1 MNRLQVTHPEAARD
15 ALRQMLD
22 SSPQS
27 RFEHRLHC
35 VLLVSAGHGCHEV
48 AKVFGD
54 DARTVQRWVQKFLRC
69 GTDGLRDTPPPGRRA
84 KLTVAETAELGD
96 VLKQP
101 PGTFGHAA
109 EVWRSDLLRNEI
121 ARRFAVAMSRR
132 HCQRLLMRLSPAACR
147 GTDRTSQGPQS
158 A

>member
-1 MNRLQVTHPEAARD
+1 MNRLQVAHPEAARD

-35 VLLVSAGHGCHEV
+35 VLLVGAGHRCHEV

-69 GTDGLRDTPPPGRRA
+69 GTDGLRDTPPPGRHA
-84 KLTVAETAELGD
+84 KLTVAETAQLGD

-101 PGTFGHAA
+101 PGAFGHAA
-109 EVWRSDLLRNEI
+109 EVWCSDLLRNEI
-121 ARRFAVAMSRR
+121 ASRFAVTMSRR
-132 HCQRLLMRLSPAACR
+132 HCQRLLMRLSPVAYQA
-147 GTDRTSQGPQS
+147 TVRTSQALQP

>member
-1 MNRLQVTHPEAARD
+1 MNRLQVTNPGAARD

-35 VLLVSAGHGCHEV
+35 VLLVGAGHGCQEV

-69 GTDGLRDTPPPGRRA
+69 GTDGLRETSPPGRRA

-96 VLKQP
+96 VLKQS
-101 PGTFGHAA
+101 PGVLGHAA
-109 EVWRSDLLRNEI
+109 EVWRSELLRNEI
-121 ARRFAVAMSRR
+121 AERFAVTMSRR
-132 HCQRLLMRLSPAACR
+132 QCQRLLLQLSPVAI
-147 GTDRTSQGPQS
+147 S
-158 A
+158 